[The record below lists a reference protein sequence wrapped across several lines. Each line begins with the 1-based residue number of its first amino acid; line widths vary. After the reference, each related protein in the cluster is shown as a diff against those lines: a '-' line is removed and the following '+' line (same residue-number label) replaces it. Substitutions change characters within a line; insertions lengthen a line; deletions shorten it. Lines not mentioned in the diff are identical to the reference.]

1 MSVSMLEIIAA
12 YTLFILMAA
21 LPALVPVLATVLPLQ
36 AAVFAVRGYRIAA
49 VLCLIIAGS
58 CAALA
63 FGPASAVPGGEAL
76 QAMRKTAERQAFAQK
91 MMRSSS
97 FGGTGAPVTV
107 GEIVAAYGEPTK
119 AGHSSASAR
128 EALAQDR
135 APRSSPTPRGDEPM
149 VDPTPTM

>member
-1 MSVSMLEIIAA
+1 MLELAA

-49 VLCLIIAGS
+49 VLCVVVAAF

-63 FGPASAVPGGEAL
+63 FGPASAVPGGEAF

-91 MMRSSS
+91 MMRSST
-97 FGGTGAPVTV
+97 FGGTGAPVTI
-107 GEIVAAYGEPTK
+107 GEIMDVYGEPSSD
-119 AGHSSASAR
+119 AGAPKGAPKGAAARRPAMASAH
-128 EALAQDR
+128 AA
-135 APRSSPTPRGDEPM
+135 RG
-149 VDPTPTM
+149 